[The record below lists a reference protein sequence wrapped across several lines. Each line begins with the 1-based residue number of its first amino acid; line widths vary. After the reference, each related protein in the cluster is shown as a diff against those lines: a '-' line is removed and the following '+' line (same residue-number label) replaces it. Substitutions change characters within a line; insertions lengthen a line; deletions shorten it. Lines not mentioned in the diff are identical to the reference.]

1 MRKTIYRSAVTG
13 KIVTEEFANDNP
25 TITTKEEINTDRQEI
40 KAVLNS
46 NLSAEEMIEKIKI
59 IIE

>member
-13 KIVTEEFANDNP
+13 KIVTEEFAKDNP
-25 TITTKEEINTDRQEI
+25 SITVKEEINTDRQEI

-46 NLSAEEMIEKIKI
+46 NLSAEEMIEQIKRI
-59 IIE
+59 VE